1 MLFHAKIV
9 VKINPAKLEG
19 LSQSMSAIS
28 KLTGI
33 LVLSLTKKYLLLLFS
48 RILFSI
54 YLLPKC
60 FSNFDELFKISI
72 VNPCD
77 QNATLPARDMST
89 RKAKSLQLVSGIYIK
104 TGRHGL

>member
-33 LVLSLTKKYLLLLFS
+33 LVLSLTKK
-48 RILFSI
+48 
-54 YLLPKC
+54 
-60 FSNFDELFKISI
+60 
-72 VNPCD
+72 
-77 QNATLPARDMST
+77 
-89 RKAKSLQLVSGIYIK
+89 
-104 TGRHGL
+104 